1 MPEHPEQPEPI
12 RQSVLARYPL
22 VCFFVM
28 AYAFTWIVISP
39 WTLGATGAGLL
50 PIDLPAPAVGLL
62 LAAGILAGPTLA
74 AIITTAA
81 TEGRTGVHRL
91 LGRLVLWRVGV
102 RWYLFAL
109 LGVPLIM
116 LLGFLAFAMAPPDLA
131 ALDGPAYALTYLL
144 GFVLTMILGG
154 PLFEEIGWR
163 GFALPRL
170 QRRYR
175 PLAASL
181 ILGVLWALW
190 HLPQFLVPAWAASSG
205 GGGVSGIVLF
215 VLAAVAF
222 SVVLSW
228 VFNNTCASLLLAV
241 LVHTSID
248 AFSATMGTVYPA
260 AAASAWP
267 MIIGFGVT
275 AVVLIAATR
284 GRLSYNQLQ
293 DAPPTLHSSQEPHA

>member
-1 MPEHPEQPEPI
+1 MPDVPAQPEPT

-39 WTLGATGAGLL
+39 WTLGATGAGVL
-50 PIDLPAPAVGLL
+50 PIDLAAPATGLL

-74 AIITTAA
+74 AIIMAAA

-91 LGRLVLWRVGV
+91 LGRLLLWRVGV

-116 LLGFLAFAMAPPDLA
+116 LIGFLVYAMAPPDLG
-131 ALDGPAYALTYLL
+131 ALGGPAYTLTYLV
-144 GFVLTMILGG
+144 GFVVTLVLGG

-170 QRRYR
+170 QRRHR

-181 ILGVLWALW
+181 ILGVLWAFW

-205 GGGVSGIVLF
+205 GAGISGIVLF
-215 VLAAVAF
+215 LLAAVAF

-228 VFNNTCASLLLAV
+228 VFNNTRASLLIAV

-267 MIIGFGVT
+267 IIIGFGAV
-275 AVVLIAATR
+275 AVVIIAATR
-284 GRLSYNQLQ
+284 GRLSYDRLQ
-293 DAPPTLHSSQEPHA
+293 DAPPILRPAQ

>member
-1 MPEHPEQPEPI
+1 
-12 RQSVLARYPL
+12 
-22 VCFFVM
+22 VM

-50 PIDLPAPAVGLL
+50 PVEVPGAATGLL
-62 LAAGILAGPTLA
+62 LAAGIFAGPTLA
-74 AIITTAA
+74 AILVTAA
-81 TEGRTGVHRL
+81 TEGREGVRRL

-116 LLGFLAFAMAPPDLA
+116 LLGFLAYVMSPPDLG
-131 ALDGPAYALTYLL
+131 ALGGPAYALLYVL
-144 GFVLTMILGG
+144 GFVLTMLLGG
-154 PLFEEIGWR
+154 PLLEEIGWR

-170 QRRYR
+170 QRRYG
-175 PLAASL
+175 PLVAAFV
-181 ILGVLWALW
+181 LGVLWALW
-190 HLPQFLVPAWAASSG
+190 HLPQFLVPTWAASSG
-205 GGGVSGIVLF
+205 GGGVSGIALF

-228 VFNNTCASLLLAV
+228 VFNNTRASLLVVV

-248 AFSATMGTVYPA
+248 AFSATMGTVFPTA
-260 AAASAWP
+260 ATSAWP
-267 MIIGFGVT
+267 MIIGFGGA

-284 GRLSYNQLQ
+284 GRLSYDQLR
-293 DAPPTLHSSQEPHA
+293 DTLRSAP